1 MKKVCWII
9 LFLFVLTFYSTSVIA
24 KSARLGSCGGT
35 QTSFKTAKKAC
46 ASGNFPGQTIVTCKD
61 NGKQIGRRICNSD
74 GSKVGVYVNTCAGAS
89 TGFTDLKKACQSG
102 SFFGNLLVKCKKGKE
117 KTRMQCESAGTDDGK
132 IAIFR
137 DRCGSGTA
145 IGGKDLL
152 KVCKSR
158 VGETLVKCQRKKN
171 IWKEKKVRHCMGN
184 KDRFKFNKCSPSERA
199 TLISDYE
206 LAESRVEIV
215 LEDLENLLATDQTI
229 GRKLRN
235 KMQKVRNKL
244 EKIQTAMDRPR
255 VYACKAHKN
264 LCQGANAHTIVKP
277 VGSVKKVK
285 ICDNYFRK
293 TNQMERASI
302 LVHEI
307 SHHKTKTNDNGTEH
321 GGCGSPVLAPATSNF
336 QKQAEYYEHIVE
348 CGLYLPN

>member
-1 MKKVCWII
+1 MKVVNWVI
-9 LFLFVLTFYSTSVIA
+9 LALFFLVFSSTTAGA
-24 KSARLGSCGGT
+24 KEARLGNCGGT
-35 QTSFKTAKKAC
+35 QLSFNTAKKAC
-46 ASGNFPGQTIVTCKD
+46 ASGNFPGQTIVTCKK
-61 NGKQIGRRICNSD
+61 NGKQTDRRICNSD
-74 GSKVGVYVNTCAGAS
+74 GAKSGVYVNTCAGTA
-89 TGFTDLKKACQSG
+89 TGFTDLKKACQSEN
-102 SFFGNLLVKCKKGKE
+102 FFGSLLVKCKRGEE
-117 KTRMQCESAGTDDGK
+117 KNRMQCESSGSSDDK

-137 DRCGSGTA
+137 DRCGSGPVIA
-145 IGGKDLL
+145 GSDLL

-158 VGETLVKCQRKKN
+158 VGETLVKCKRKNN

-184 KDRFKFNKCSPSERA
+184 KDRFKFNNCSPSERA

-206 LAESRVEIV
+206 LAESRVEVV
-215 LEDLENLLATDQTI
+215 LEDLENLLATNQTMS
-229 GRKLRN
+229 RKLRN
-235 KMQKVRNKL
+235 KMEKVRNKL

-285 ICDNYFRK
+285 ICDNYFGK
-293 TNQMERASI
+293 TDQLERASI

-321 GGCGSPVLAPATSNF
+321 GGCTSPVLAPASSNF
-336 QKQAEYYEHIVE
+336 QKQAEYYEHLVE